1 MIENVGFLDQT
12 KNVVT
17 DEDFQY
23 KTASFAI
30 SYETPLSSLS
40 DNFCVYNK
48 FYCLLNGILT
58 TKGGVFRENTQIL
71 KLPVKPLYQM
81 SFFAD
86 REYNNTN
93 KKYENMPICSHATVI
108 VETDGTLKLFA
119 NTTFLEGERL
129 AFNFVI
135 PLSQNQNGGGVTLSK
150 LLSLLSL
157 KFRKVVAVC

>member
-30 SYETPLSSLS
+30 SGETPLSSLS

-48 FYCLLNGILT
+48 FYCLLNGT
-58 TKGGVFRENTQIL
+58 MRVKGGTFQGNTVIL
-71 KLPVKPLYQM
+71 KLPVNPLYKM
-81 SFFAD
+81 YFFVD
-86 REYNNTN
+86 REYNSTNTE
-93 KKYENMPICSHATVI
+93 YENMPICSHTTVI
-108 VETDGTLKLFA
+108 VETDGTLKLDFES
-119 NTTFLEGERL
+119 TFVERERL

-135 PLSQNQNGGGVTLSK
+135 PLSQNQNVGGGNS
-150 LLSLLSL
+150 
-157 KFRKVVAVC
+157 